1 MQFAQSLAPPPR
13 IEALCRLCEVA
24 DTRDDDWG
32 TLINIVGRFAN
43 YGARS
48 DSGQHLHDRAYVAY
62 IQVDQV
68 EGRVNWSHVK

>member
-48 DSGQHLHDRAYVAY
+48 DSGKHFHDRTDIAS
-62 IQVDQV
+62 V
-68 EGRVNWSHVK
+68 EIDEVKLQG